1 MSGCGRVPYPVGFGI
16 GVVAVSGDHRS
27 GFGLGFG
34 LGIGV
39 ATVLRDQRCIRDPVS
54 LCFPLA
60 GLSAK
65 SPQVF
70 PSVRA
75 SFARRVMGR
84 VRDSS
89 VTRDASF
96 LARSC
101 GGVCVAHQM
110 VRQLAQDVNS
120 AEEVLVLVP

>member
-1 MSGCGRVPYPVGFGI
+1 MHPVS
-16 GVVAVSGDHRS
+16 VSG
-27 GFGLGFG
+27 LM
-34 LGIGV
+34 
-39 ATVLRDQRCIRDPVS
+39 
-54 LCFPLA
+54 
-60 GLSAK
+60 AK

-110 VRQLAQDVNS
+110 LRQLAQDVDS
-120 AEEVLVLVP
+120 AEEVDPMHTTRTHVHQTWP